1 MKFSEWQED
10 KIGLFE
16 VMHSINELP
25 FFNDYPPDKVDILFQ
40 SMFNNKTLSSVFHE
54 KSMIETVTIL
64 VLRFGEKWNGL
75 YQWFNINHPLNA
87 SSIDDFEETINVL
100 NTNDRNTTNTEFE
113 SAYNSDN
120 FVNAGKN
127 ESVEGDQFTGE
138 RTRTH
143 KQTRQSL
150 QALTIRRSMLEKEV
164 FIDNVFKDIVNM
176 LCLAVY

>member
-1 MKFSEWQED
+1 MKFSEWQEN

-16 VMHSINELP
+16 TMHSINELP
-25 FFNDYPPDKVDILFQ
+25 FFNDYPPDKVDLLFQ
-40 SMFNNKTLSSVFHE
+40 SMFNNKTVSSVFHE

-64 VLRFGEKWNGL
+64 VLRFGEKWNSL

-87 SSIDDFEETINVL
+87 SSVDDFEETINVI

-127 ESVEGDQFTGE
+127 ESVEGDLFNGE
-138 RTRTH
+138 RIRTH

-164 FIDNVFKDIVNM
+164 FIDNIFKDIVNM